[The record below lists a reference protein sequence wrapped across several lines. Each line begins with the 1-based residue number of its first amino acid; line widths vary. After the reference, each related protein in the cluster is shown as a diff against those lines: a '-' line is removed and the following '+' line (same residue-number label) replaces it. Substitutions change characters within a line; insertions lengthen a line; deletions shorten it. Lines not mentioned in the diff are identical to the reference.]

1 MDKKFGIL
9 LLGAFIAGLAIN
21 GLILGRALERFKKED
36 RTISVK
42 GFSEREVRSDLAVW
56 TIKTRIADNDLA
68 AGSKAIEDAK
78 NKVIAFLLENGVN
91 KEEIIQKDL
100 IVNDKK
106 AQEWDNSNAANS
118 FRFIIDNI
126 IQVRSSKVENI
137 EKVSR
142 MTDELLKRGVLL
154 SNRNDFQGAV
164 RYYYTK
170 LNEIKPEM
178 LTDATKNAKNAA
190 EQFAIE
196 SNTKIGKIKK
206 ANLGLFSFLDRDES
220 LSSRADAGG
229 YSSGVNDI
237 VKKVRVVVSVEYSI
251 E

>member
-1 MDKKFGIL
+1 MDKKFGVIVL
-9 LLGAFIAGLAIN
+9 VAFISGLAIN

-68 AGSKAIEDAK
+68 AGSKAMDEAR
-78 NKVIAFLLENGVN
+78 NKVVAFLLENGIN

-106 AQEWDNSNAANS
+106 AQEWDNSNVVNS
-118 FRFIIDNI
+118 FRFLIDNV
-126 IQVRSSKVENI
+126 IQVRTSQVEII
-137 EKVSR
+137 ERVSR
-142 MTDELLKRGVLL
+142 MTDELLKRGVLV
-154 SNRNDFQGAV
+154 SNRNEYQGAV

-178 LTDATKNAKNAA
+178 LTDATKNAKKAA
-190 EQFAIE
+190 EQFASE
-196 SNTKIGKIKK
+196 SNTAIGKLKK
-206 ANLGLFSFLDRDES
+206 ANQGLFTVLDRDES
-220 LSSRADAGG
+220 LAGNADGGG
-229 YSSGVNDI
+229 YNPGVNDL